1 MVAKIIVS
9 LWAFV
14 KMKLILVIGI
24 VALSLL
30 LLSVRVLLKKNGR
43 FSSQHISESKA
54 MQQRGIHCATAQ
66 DREARKNNVNRIN
79 TKEM

>member
-30 LLSVRVLLKKNGR
+30 LLSIRVVLKKNGR
-43 FSSQHISESKA
+43 FSSQHISESKV
-54 MQQRGIHCATAQ
+54 MQKQGIHCATAQ
-66 DREARKNNVNRIN
+66 DREARKKNVNRIN

>member
-30 LLSVRVLLKKNGR
+30 LLSIRVVLKKNGR

-54 MQQRGIHCATAQ
+54 MRQKGIHCATAQ
-66 DREARKNNVNRIN
+66 DREKRKKNALMRFSL
-79 TKEM
+79 

>member
-1 MVAKIIVS
+1 MVAKIILS

-30 LLSVRVLLKKNGR
+30 LLSIRVVLKKNGR

-54 MQQRGIHCATAQ
+54 MRQQGIHCATAQ
-66 DREARKNNVNRIN
+66 DREARKKNVNRIN

>member
-30 LLSVRVLLKKNGR
+30 LLSIRVVLKKNGL
-43 FSSQHISESKA
+43 FSSQHISERKV
-54 MQQRGIHCATAQ
+54 MQQQGIHCATAQ
-66 DREARKNNVNRIN
+66 DREARKKNVNRIN